1 MSIKILHTSDWHL
14 GKQLQKIDFQEDMEL
29 FFNWLTT
36 IIQEQ
41 KIDILLMSGDLFDQA
56 NPSQQAMRQYYL
68 LVSEP

>member
-41 KIDILLMSGDLFDQA
+41 KIDILLM
-56 NPSQQAMRQYYL
+56 
-68 LVSEP
+68 